1 LCSQSLVLSGFFLYL
16 DYKGEAF
23 LSRVL
28 ETFFSGKTNRETADL
43 ICSLQEKPKDKP
55 RLRKAQGRNRAES
68 RNVRLGTEGGTGISL
83 RTLLK
88 LLPLPSGEAA
98 IASDGHEVGREGLH
112 VAARIIDFSILARIE

>member
-16 DYKGEAF
+16 DYKDEAF
-23 LSRVL
+23 
-28 ETFFSGKTNRETADL
+28 
-43 ICSLQEKPKDKP
+43 KDKP
-55 RLRKAQGRNRAES
+55 RLRKAQGRNRADPRS
-68 RNVRLGTEGGTGISL
+68 VRLGPEGRTGISL

-98 IASDGHEVGREGLH
+98 IASDGHEGGREGLH